1 MKHARVTLSVLR
13 RISTLG
19 DPTRMWV
26 RAAVASTFATA
37 FTLVPAQAATSTTC
51 AALLLDPGIS
61 LTTGDKIVSNII
73 CSGDVVGS
81 SDVLINFGVNGPI
94 YEFSSDIIRGGTG
107 PDTAGGISYT
117 IAITSD
123 QAFNAVALTAAGI
136 NFTASKQIY
145 AGGDLLDTLGVG
157 EVTTFAANQYFTT
170 LNIVDSWSVGSGQ
183 FATLEDINNLFT
195 QKPGRGP
202 SEVPGP
208 LPILGVGA
216 AYGLSRKLRAR
227 IRGTSHPEAAGW
239 IQRTPGSGSG
249 NRTA

>member
-1 MKHARVTLSVLR
+1 MKHVRAPLSFLR
-13 RISTLG
+13 GMSTLDG
-19 DPTRMWV
+19 PVRMWV
-26 RAAVASTFATA
+26 GAAVVSTIATA

-51 AALLLDPGIS
+51 AALLGNPSIS

-73 CSGDVVGS
+73 CSGDVTGS

-107 PDTAGGISYT
+107 PNTVGGISYT

-123 QAFNAVALTAAGI
+123 QAFKSVALTAAGI
-136 NFTASKQIY
+136 NFAASKQIY
-145 AGGDLLDTLGVG
+145 AGGDLLATLGVG
-157 EVTTFAANQYFTT
+157 EVTTFAANQFLTT
-170 LNIVDSWSVGSGQ
+170 LNIVDSWSVGSGE
-183 FATLEDINNLFT
+183 FATLEDINNLYT

-216 AYGLSRKLRAR
+216 AYGMSRKLRAR
-227 IRGTSHPEAAGW
+227 LRGAFPS
-239 IQRTPGSGSG
+239 
-249 NRTA
+249 

>member
-1 MKHARVTLSVLR
+1 MKHVRAPLSFLR
-13 RISTLG
+13 GMSTL
-19 DPTRMWV
+19 DAPVRMWV
-26 RAAVASTFATA
+26 GAAVVSTIATA

-51 AALLLDPGIS
+51 AALLGNPSIS

-73 CSGDVVGS
+73 CSGDVTGS

-107 PDTAGGISYT
+107 PNTAGGISYT

-123 QAFNAVALTAAGI
+123 QAFNSVALTAAGI
-136 NFTASKQIY
+136 NFAASKQIY
-145 AGGDLLDTLGVG
+145 AGGDLLATLGVG
-157 EVTTFAANQYFTT
+157 EVTTFAANQFLTT
-170 LNIVDSWSVGSGQ
+170 LNIVDSWSVGSGE
-183 FATLEDINNLFT
+183 FATLEDINNLYT

-216 AYGLSRKLRAR
+216 AYGMSRKLRAR
-227 IRGTSHPEAAGW
+227 LRGAFPS
-239 IQRTPGSGSG
+239 
-249 NRTA
+249 